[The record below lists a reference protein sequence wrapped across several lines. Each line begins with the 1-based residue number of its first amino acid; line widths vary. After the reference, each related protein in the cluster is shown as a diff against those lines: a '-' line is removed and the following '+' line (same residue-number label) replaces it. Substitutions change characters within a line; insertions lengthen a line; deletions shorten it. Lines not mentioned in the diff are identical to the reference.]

1 MRRSGREIEARD
13 CQVAVQAFAQ
23 ALSITRRESDE
34 ELRVRT
40 LAGAANVDMLQM
52 NPDKSLEKNVLIPRA
67 VMLSREVVTSLE

>member
-23 ALSITRRESDE
+23 ALSIARRESDE
-34 ELRVRT
+34 ELKVPT
-40 LAGAANVDMLQM
+40 LAEAANVDMRHM
-52 NPDKSLEKNVLIPRA
+52 RPDESLGKNVLIPRA